1 MAEEILRAVFGS
13 FFGTIGFAMLVHVPW
28 KAWLPS
34 GAIASFSYLV
44 YWVSLRIGLAD
55 PTSIFLGAFLGSLAG
70 QLCAR
75 KMKMISTIFLTL
87 SIVSFVPG
95 LGLYRCMELL
105 ARSETAG
112 GARQGVEAMVSIAMI
127 ALGLG
132 MGSFLFRAVVRGHRN
147 G

>member
-1 MAEEILRAVFGS
+1 
-13 FFGTIGFAMLVHVPW
+13 
-28 KAWLPS
+28 
-34 GAIASFSYLV
+34 
-44 YWVSLRIGLAD
+44 
-55 PTSIFLGAFLGSLAG
+55 
-70 QLCAR
+70 
-75 KMKMISTIFLTL
+75 
-87 SIVSFVPG
+87 
-95 LGLYRCMELL
+95 MELL